1 MKPENFKIAE
11 KLHSDLK
18 KYIAIQDRVQHHH
31 TGRID
36 LLMIT
41 GAGEINIRVVDT
53 ENGPMQSGNFH
64 GEPSESNDL
73 SRFIY
78 HTITPLIKVLL
89 QQHCTEMIRHI
100 TTEMEE
106 L

>member
-11 KLHSDLK
+11 KFHSDLK
-18 KYIAIQDRVQHHH
+18 NYTAMQTRLNDDHV
-31 TGRID
+31 GRID

-41 GAGEINIRVVDT
+41 GAGEINIKVVDSKQ
-53 ENGPMQSGNFH
+53 GPLQMSNLYAGTN
-64 GEPSESNDL
+64 ESNDL

-89 QQHCTEMIRHI
+89 QQHCTEMIRKI
-100 TTEMEE
+100 TKEMEE